1 MRLRVAEIGEHAV
14 AEEFGDISVEPRNRA
29 GAGVLVA
36 LDQIAHVLGIERG
49 GKRGRADEV
58 AEQDGDLATF
68 GFRSR
73 PGIGG
78 MSPVPARRLD
88 RLDGRS
94 VQRGDRLQELSPMTE
109 RNTELLEIRLGQIGK
124 NVEVN
129 VIVGQNAGQCFQ
141 AELFQPIL
149 KVGHVIWRRDRRA
162 P

>member
-1 MRLRVAEIGEHAV
+1 LAIYP
-14 AEEFGDISVEPRNRA
+14 SKRA
-29 GAGVLVA
+29 IAGVLVA

-58 AEQDGDLATF
+58 AEQDGDLTTF

-78 MSPVPARRLD
+78 CRWFLLRRLD
-88 RLDGRS
+88 RLDGRA
-94 VQRGDRLQELSPMTE
+94 VQRGDRFQESSPLTE

-129 VIVGQNAGQCFQ
+129 VIVGPYAGQCVQ